1 MKTYLFDTI
10 NRYKRFSEKLD
21 AQTIFT
27 KAWRVFCDT
36 GEKSLYIFQADGSL
50 IISVNGFVHMGSWQ
64 YIAANQSVMIKN
76 SEQIYLFQPA
86 FYDENILTLR
96 LDDTNNCVFLIDDS
110 NPNFKPKNW
119 DELTS
124 YFKEK
129 ERIFIEQEKKEK
141 SKESQDKAETTE
153 ILEVE
158 ELTSEQIAAKKRA
171 NTIRDDIEMLQ
182 ICKSIFPIFIFI
194 FLVIMALVYINIDF
208 SELGTIILVCGI
220 ALLINVVFQMS
231 DIDSKIQKWKEEHP
245 DDPACDFL

>member
-50 IISVNGFVHMGSWQ
+50 IISVNGIVHMGSWQ

-129 ERIFIEQEKKEK
+129 ERIFIEQETKEK
-141 SKESQDKAETTE
+141 SKELSEKTDISE
-153 ILEVE
+153 IIEIE
-158 ELTSEQIAAKKRA
+158 ELTPEQIKAKKKA
-171 NTIRDDIEMLQ
+171 EEIRDEKYNDTYIKKLLF
-182 ICKSIFPIFIFI
+182 ILLYSVFSIFIVAIFGNVIS
-194 FLVIMALVYINIDF
+194 FLFVIACAI
-208 SELGTIILVCGI
+208 I
-220 ALLINVVFQMS
+220 ALMVVIHCFETTN
-231 DIDSKIQKWKEEHP
+231 SKIQKWKKEHP
-245 DDPACDFL
+245 DDPACEFL